1 MCRPGCAVPRLVSVV
16 VLAVSAVGTVAR
28 AEAPQAGTALH
39 ITLDADAVEI
49 IRAWR
54 RQHGLDPPDRSADER
69 VAALLQRLA
78 VEPAATSGTAAATPA
93 RGSRQSAA
101 GSPGQ

>member
-1 MCRPGCAVPRLVSVV
+1 MCLRMCAVMRLVSV
-16 VLAVSAVGTVAR
+16 VLAVSAVGNIAR

-54 RQHGLDPPDRSADER
+54 RQQGLDPPDRSADER
-69 VAALLQRLA
+69 VAALLRRVA
-78 VEPAATSGTAAATPA
+78 VQPAASGTAPPTPPRSSQQA
-93 RGSRQSAA
+93 AA
-101 GSPGQ
+101 GSQGQ

>member
-1 MCRPGCAVPRLVSVV
+1 MCLRMCAVMRLVSV
-16 VLAVSAVGTVAR
+16 VLAVSAVGNIAR

-54 RQHGLDPPDRSADER
+54 RQQGLDPPDRSADER
-69 VAALLQRLA
+69 VAALLQRVA
-78 VEPAATSGTAAATPA
+78 VQPAAASGTAPPTPVRTHRQAT
-93 RGSRQSAA
+93 A
-101 GSPGQ
+101 GSPGR